1 MTEKRTI
8 WFVLAELRNPS
19 PEPFAV
25 LSADTTR
32 PVEAG
37 VVGTVVS
44 LHMTREE
51 AERVVHEFN
60 NGPLS

>member
-1 MTEKRTI
+1 MAERTI
-8 WFVLAELRNPS
+8 WYALCELKNPS

-25 LSADTTR
+25 IAADVTKR
-32 PVEAG
+32 GHGGIEA
-37 VVGTVVS
+37 TVVS